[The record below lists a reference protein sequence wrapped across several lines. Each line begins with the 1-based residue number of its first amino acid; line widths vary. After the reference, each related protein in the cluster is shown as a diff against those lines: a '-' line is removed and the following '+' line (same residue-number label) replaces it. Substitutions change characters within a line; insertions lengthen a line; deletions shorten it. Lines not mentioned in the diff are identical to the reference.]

1 MTSADAPDSRVHVP
15 IVPGDAF
22 VEPLSGKLMRVS
34 SCRVLSHPSEDDKV
48 LPCAGGY
55 QTYLDANL
63 LLAESN
69 VAEAM
74 KELKDAVTGK
84 SHTLDWINILRG

>member
-1 MTSADAPDSRVHVP
+1 MTSADAPDSRLQLP

-22 VEPLSGKLMRVS
+22 MEPLSGKMMRVS
-34 SCRVLSHPSEDDKV
+34 SCRILSHPGQSEKI

-63 LLAESN
+63 LLAEEN

-74 KELKDAVTGK
+74 RELMDAISGTSFVICVF
-84 SHTLDWINILRG
+84 LFM